1 MGVPWCT
8 PKMVGLQWKVHENM
22 DDFGGNLVDTLWI
35 KWMDVDGIPKKTVP
49 LFKKGTQLPTM
60 DPNLKVATDSTSCNF
75 KARPLESPKDR
86 FPSDIPSISDLLLV
100 DILR

>member
-35 KWMDVDGIPKKTVP
+35 KWMDVNGIPKKNYSIVQ
-49 LFKKGTQLPTM
+49 KR
-60 DPNLKVATDSTSCNF
+60 DAVADNGSQPESC
-75 KARPLESPKDR
+75 DR
-86 FPSDIPSISDLLLV
+86 
-100 DILR
+100 

>member
-1 MGVPWCT
+1 
-8 PKMVGLQWKVHENM
+8 M

-35 KWMDVDGIPKKTVP
+35 KWMDVNGIPKKSIP

-75 KARPLESPKDR
+75 KVRPLESPKDR